1 MCCLTLTDDTY
12 VFVDDLPDFL
22 EITSV
27 HSGEDV
33 LPVGLVDVDGCVV
46 VSTDCCGAG
55 GEPIREVIADSAE
68 IDAADCRGVIGG
80 DVELWDDLQRSEEMA
95 RRIGTNLAAVVV
107 ATSAEM
113 ICGSGSRDFAVAFTS
128 VGTPEVSDDT
138 RVEICVDSVDTE
150 LVSSWN
156 ASSVSFCLFLHI
168 VISRD
173 KEETST

>member
-12 VFVDDLPDFL
+12 VFVDVDGLRGFL
-22 EITSV
+22 ETTSV

-33 LPVGLVDVDGCVV
+33 LPVGVIDVV

-55 GEPIREVIADSAE
+55 GEPIREVIADSTE

-95 RRIGTNLAAVVV
+95 RRVGTNLAAVVV
-107 ATSAEM
+107 ATSAVM

-128 VGTPEVSDDT
+128 LGTPEVSDDT

-156 ASSVSFCLFLHI
+156 ALSVSFCLFLHI